1 MVLSILSRSL
11 RSASASKGQ
20 WKTIDHSF
28 DRQKT
33 KRSLA
38 FMTSFTKIPI
48 RTKHDNL
55 FSNWSQNDDDR
66 RAALGVLSR
75 GRQKLGFCSNRF
87 MTNFLGIE
95 ETFTVDEHNWK
106 NHPSLTETIYL
117 PSIIVPSEHLHSLLS
132 QGTQKGI
139 LVPFLATKMEELENI
154 HPRLK
159 VVQDLQRLGVDVDN
173 VLPKADNL
181 NNISLKAILLDPDS
195 VCGKQHT
202 QTMVPLEDTVTAG
215 SKDILAN
222 AFPLMSDQI
231 INQLVAISARQG
243 PIVPI
248 KLTYEQQSIQH
259 ILEILLPREVHPAP
273 TGFEQI
279 GHVIHLNLKSH
290 HEPYKKLIGSVILDR
305 LSPKVKTVVNKI
317 GEVSGPYRVYDMD
330 LLAGSPNTTVQLNE
344 DGVSLEF
351 DLKKVYWCTRLSGER
366 KRLLEEIQP
375 GDVVADAF
383 CGAGAFVV
391 QAAMK
396 LGCTVYAN
404 DLNPDAVRYCRENA
418 KRNLKRFINNGG
430 SHGDGEGDTKFKP
443 KVEVTCGD
451 AFDFIQNLCTLENPP
466 QHVVMNFPLESTSFL
481 GALRWWPVLEEKKS
495 IQVRMPTIH
504 LYTFARGD
512 DPEMTFDDNLPP
524 RDALEVAVDLV
535 AEGLVPE
542 GGAIKATRYRRS
554 FLNKLGC
561 DVKAREVRDV
571 APGKVVI
578 CVSFKVTNTLL
589 RIMQGDFVDF

>member
-1 MVLSILSRSL
+1 
-11 RSASASKGQ
+11 
-20 WKTIDHSF
+20 
-28 DRQKT
+28 
-33 KRSLA
+33 
-38 FMTSFTKIPI
+38 MTS
-48 RTKHDNL
+48 
-55 FSNWSQNDDDR
+55 
-66 RAALGVLSR
+66 LS
-75 GRQKLGFCSNRF
+75 
-87 MTNFLGIE
+87 GIDE
-95 ETFTVDEHNWK
+95 SFAIDEHNWK
-106 NHPSLTETIYL
+106 DHPSLTETIYL
-117 PSIIVPSEHLHSLLS
+117 PTIIVPSEHLHSMLS
-132 QGTQKGI
+132 QGKQKGI
-139 LVPFLATKMEELENI
+139 LVPFLATKMKELENI

-159 VVQDLQRLGVDVDN
+159 VVQDLDRLGAEEEI
-173 VLPKADNL
+173 LS
-181 NNISLKAILLDPDS
+181 NIEKTYNGGSLKAILLDPYG
-195 VCGKQHT
+195 VYGEEI
-202 QTMVPLEDTVTAG
+202 QTPMGPPVEVGTTG
-215 SKDILAN
+215 SMETLSK
-222 AFPLMSDQI
+222 AFPKMSDHI
-231 INQLVAISARQG
+231 IHELVAKSARQG
-243 PIVPI
+243 PIIPI
-248 KLTYEQQSIQH
+248 KITHEQQTIQN
-259 ILEILLPREVHPAP
+259 ILEKLLPRQVHPAP

-330 LLAGSPNTTVQLNE
+330 LLAGSPDTTVQLNE

-391 QAAMK
+391 QAATK
-396 LGCTVYAN
+396 FGCTVYAN

-418 KRNLKRFINNGG
+418 KRNLKRLNGG
-430 SHGDGEGDTKFKP
+430 VSHGEGVQFKP
-443 KVEVTCGD
+443 RVEVTCGD
-451 AFDFIQNLCTLENPP
+451 AFDFIQNLGTYETLPH
-466 QHVVMNFPLESTSFL
+466 HVVMNFPLESASFL
-481 GALRWWPVLEEKKS
+481 GALRWWPAQKNM
-495 IQVRMPTIH
+495 QVVPTIH

-512 DPEMTFDDNLPP
+512 DPDEVYEDDMAP

-578 CVSFKVTNTLL
+578 CVSFKVTDTLL

>member
-1 MVLSILSRSL
+1 
-11 RSASASKGQ
+11 
-20 WKTIDHSF
+20 
-28 DRQKT
+28 
-33 KRSLA
+33 
-38 FMTSFTKIPI
+38 
-48 RTKHDNL
+48 
-55 FSNWSQNDDDR
+55 
-66 RAALGVLSR
+66 
-75 GRQKLGFCSNRF
+75 
-87 MTNFLGIE
+87 
-95 ETFTVDEHNWK
+95 
-106 NHPSLTETIYL
+106 
-117 PSIIVPSEHLHSLLS
+117 
-132 QGTQKGI
+132 
-139 LVPFLATKMEELENI
+139 MEELESI

-159 VVQDLQRLGVDVDN
+159 VVQDLERLGVDVEYI
-173 VLPKADNL
+173 LPKADNL

-202 QTMVPLEDTVTAG
+202 QTMVPLEDAVTAG
-215 SKDILAN
+215 SKDILAKV
-222 AFPLMSDQI
+222 FPLMSDQI

-248 KLTYEQQSIQH
+248 KLTYDQQSIQH

-330 LLAGSPNTTVQLNE
+330 LLAGIPDTVVQLNE

-430 SHGDGEGDTKFKP
+430 SHGDGEGDTNFKP
-443 KVEVTCGD
+443 KVEVSCGD

-481 GALRWWPVLEEKKS
+481 GALRWWPVLEGKNTM
-495 IQVRMPTIH
+495 QVRKPTIH

-512 DPEMTFDDNLPP
+512 DPEMDNLPP

>member
-1 MVLSILSRSL
+1 MIFSILSTSL
-11 RSASASKGQ
+11 RSASATQGQ
-20 WKTIDHSF
+20 LKTIGHLLKRKNTKSTVAFVASF
-28 DRQKT
+28 PKT
-33 KRSLA
+33 PVRTRDNSFSSWSRGDDKFGMIAYSSCNSCKLNFGSERY
-38 FMTSFTKIPI
+38 MTS
-48 RTKHDNL
+48 L
-55 FSNWSQNDDDR
+55 S
-66 RAALGVLSR
+66 GVD
-75 GRQKLGFCSNRF
+75 
-87 MTNFLGIE
+87 
-95 ETFTVDEHNWK
+95 ETFAVDEHNWK

-117 PSIIVPSEHLHSLLS
+117 PTIIVPSKHLHSMLS
-132 QGTQKGI
+132 QGNNKGL
-139 LVPFLATKMEELENI
+139 LVPFLATKMKELESI

-159 VVQDLQRLGVDVDN
+159 VVQDLDRLGTDEVI
-173 VLPKADNL
+173 LPKIDSESEV
-181 NNISLKAILLDPDS
+181 SLKAILLDPYS
-195 VCGKQHT
+195 VYGT
-202 QTMVPLEDTVTAG
+202 QQQTQALPIDVGTAA
-215 SKDILAN
+215 SKDVLSK
-222 AFPLMSDQI
+222 AFPKLSDQI
-231 INQLVAISARQG
+231 IDELVTFSARQG
-243 PIVPI
+243 PIIPI
-248 KLTYEQQSIQH
+248 KLSYKQQTIQQ
-259 ILEILLPREVHPAP
+259 ILEKLLDRQVHPAP
-273 TGFEQI
+273 NGFEQI
-279 GHVIHLNLKSH
+279 GHVVHLNLKSH

-305 LSPKVKTVVNKI
+305 LSPKIKTVVNKI

-330 LLAGSPNTTVQLNE
+330 LLAGIPDTTVQLNE

-404 DLNPDAVRYCRENA
+404 DLNPDAVRYCRENT
-418 KRNLKRFINNGG
+418 KRNLKRFHGVVTR
-430 SHGDGEGDTKFKP
+430 GDGEGVQCKP

-451 AFDFIQNLCTLENPP
+451 AFDFIQNLGTFETFPH
-466 QHVVMNFPLESTSFL
+466 HVVMNFPLESTSFL
-481 GALRWWPVLEEKKS
+481 GALRWWPVQNK
-495 IQVRMPTIH
+495 IQVVPTVH

-512 DPEMTFDDNLPP
+512 DPDEMYEDNMPP

-554 FLNKLGC
+554 FLNNLGC
-561 DVKAREVRDV
+561 EVKAREVRDV